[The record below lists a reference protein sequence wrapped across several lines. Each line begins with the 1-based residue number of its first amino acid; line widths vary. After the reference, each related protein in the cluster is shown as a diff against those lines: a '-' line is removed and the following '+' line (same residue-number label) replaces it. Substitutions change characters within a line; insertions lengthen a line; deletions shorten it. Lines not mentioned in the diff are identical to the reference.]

1 MPGRRAALGPYPTYD
16 PLPLPKPTKLAIR
29 KKEANYTRV
38 KGGKRGKTA
47 PLSPLS
53 FILRSSHFYLF
64 PFGPG
69 GIQWGQ
75 KGDMEDP
82 NVGESIIGFK
92 MDINNMQCYHIE

>member
-1 MPGRRAALGPYPTYD
+1 MEFVGQQWKVDSKVARQAALGPYPTYD

-47 PLSPLS
+47 PLSLS

-64 PFGPG
+64 PFGHPRPLW
-69 GIQWGQ
+69 I
-75 KGDMEDP
+75 
-82 NVGESIIGFK
+82 
-92 MDINNMQCYHIE
+92 